1 MSFTDVAPPET
12 HTARTGISFSLWISK
27 TASAARLSFT
37 AAAQMEIFERSI
49 IAERCFAKAGRGPDE
64 GRLLLVMQADGDL
77 EFRATM
83 RGGASIR
90 MNVWDPLP
98 KDKRPAGAVDLI
110 GTGHG
115 GLLDSGTPWRPA
127 SRSLSR
133 AWRQDGRRTRSEA
146 AGAGPVSGTLRINR
160 WDIRATPDAGM
171 ATLSPGHTTI
181 QLDRRDIYRL
191 VLDRANR
198 HDTGII
204 TVPPAAVLTAALWL
218 LDRVPGGVT

>member
-1 MSFTDVAPPET
+1 MAFTDVAPPET

-115 GLLDSGTPWRPA
+115 GLLFRLPRVAQLVPG
-127 SRSLSR
+127 L
-133 AWRQDGRRTRSEA
+133 A
-146 AGAGPVSGTLRINR
+146 AG
-160 WDIRATPDAGM
+160 WTP
-171 ATLSPGHTTI
+171 
-181 QLDRRDIYRL
+181 
-191 VLDRANR
+191 N
-198 HDTGII
+198 
-204 TVPPAAVLTAALWL
+204 TV
-218 LDRVPGGVT
+218 